1 MENKTIYGYPIEDLI
16 IFAQICRRNGVTEEQ
31 LRDYKLTFET
41 AFKMLKEELEEKI
54 WQRYGWQQ

>member
-1 MENKTIYGYPIEDLI
+1 MEYKTVYGYPIEDLI
-16 IFAQICRRNGVTEEQ
+16 IFAQICRKNGVTEEQ

-54 WQRYGWQQ
+54 WQHYGW

>member
-1 MENKTIYGYPIEDLI
+1 MEYKTVYGYPIEDLI
-16 IFAQICRRNGVTEEQ
+16 IFAQICRKNGVTEEQ

-54 WQRYGWQQ
+54 WQRYGW